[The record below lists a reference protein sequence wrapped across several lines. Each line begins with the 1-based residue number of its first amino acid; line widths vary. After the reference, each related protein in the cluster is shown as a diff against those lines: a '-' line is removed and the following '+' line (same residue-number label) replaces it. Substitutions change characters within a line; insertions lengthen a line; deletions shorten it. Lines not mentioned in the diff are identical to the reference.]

1 MSKASH
7 QQALYELIC
16 RYAQAVDQRD
26 WAALSRL
33 FTPEATLKGPGF
45 SFDGV
50 TAIVEGM
57 NGLGHYSRTQHHI
70 HNHLA
75 EVDDL
80 QASAETY
87 CVANHLY
94 ETEGIER
101 KLDWGIRYR
110 DRFACM
116 DGVWHFTYRELLLDW
131 SQDLPLRGAPHE
143 TR

>member
-1 MSKASH
+1 MSDTSH
-7 QQALYELIC
+7 KQALYELVC

-26 WAALSRL
+26 WAALLRL

-57 NGLGHYSRTQHHI
+57 SGLGHYSCTQHHI

-75 EVDDL
+75 QVDHVH
-80 QASAETY
+80 ASAQTY

-94 ETEGIER
+94 EAEGVKR
-101 KLDWGIRYR
+101 KLDWGIRYH
-110 DRFACM
+110 DRFALRN
-116 DGVWHFTYRELLLDW
+116 GTWYFTCRELLLDW
-131 SQDLPLRGAPHE
+131 TQDLPLQGAPA
-143 TR
+143 

>member
-7 QQALYELIC
+7 KQALYELVC

-26 WAALSRL
+26 WTALSRL
-33 FTPEATLKGPGF
+33 FTPDAVLKGPGF

-50 TAIVEGM
+50 AAIVEGM
-57 NGLGHYSRTQHHI
+57 NGLGHYSHTQHHV

-75 EVDDL
+75 EVEG
-80 QASAETY
+80 QAASAETY

-94 ETEGIER
+94 AAEEGQR

-110 DRFACM
+110 DQFVCS
-116 DGVWHFTYRELLLDW
+116 DGIWRISRRELLLDW
-131 SQDLPLRGAPHE
+131 TQDLPLQASAQ
-143 TR
+143 

>member
-7 QQALYELIC
+7 KQALYELVC

-33 FTPEATLKGPGF
+33 FTAEAKLMGPGF
-45 SFDGV
+45 SFDGI

-75 EVDDL
+75 EVGDL
-80 QASAETY
+80 EASAETY

-94 ETEGIER
+94 EAEGINR

-110 DRFACM
+110 DRFACI
-116 DGVWHFTYRELLLDW
+116 DGVWHITGRELLLDW
-131 SQDLPLRGAPHE
+131 SQDLPLQGSAQ
-143 TR
+143 